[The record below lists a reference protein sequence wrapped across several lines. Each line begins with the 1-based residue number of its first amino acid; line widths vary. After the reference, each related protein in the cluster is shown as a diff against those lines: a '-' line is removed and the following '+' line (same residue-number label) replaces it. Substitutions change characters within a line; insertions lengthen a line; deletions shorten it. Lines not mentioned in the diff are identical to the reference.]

1 VKKLA
6 ARFYQA
12 STGNCPVRE
21 WLLALPPIDRK
32 IVGEDIATVEFGW
45 PIGMPICKSVKGG
58 LWEVRSTIR
67 RGRVEARLYFAVE
80 GNHAVLLHGHEG
92 KDTQSHE
99 IGVARVRWSDFMSRK
114 RKEQKL

>member
-1 VKKLA
+1 M
-6 ARFYQA
+6 
-12 STGNCPVRE
+12 
-21 WLLALPPIDRK
+21 
-32 IVGEDIATVEFGW
+32 GEDIATVEFGW

-92 KDTQSHE
+92 KDNQSHE

-114 RKEQKL
+114 RKEQKP